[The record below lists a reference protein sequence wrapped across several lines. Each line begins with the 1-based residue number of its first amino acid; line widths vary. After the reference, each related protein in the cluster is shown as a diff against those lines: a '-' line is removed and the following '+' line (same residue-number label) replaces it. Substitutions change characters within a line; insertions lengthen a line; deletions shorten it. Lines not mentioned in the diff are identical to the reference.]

1 MRRNSIF
8 AEGFAR
14 PVLLMFV
21 ATILGGGCDYFYQI
35 IMGRQLGPAGYSELN
50 ALLSIFYI
58 ISVPTQTIAAF
69 MVRFVSKYKA
79 ENNENMIA
87 WLIRKTLLISLIIG
101 ILMAIGI
108 FIAIPSISRFISL
121 SSSFPLFVLM
131 LGTVIVMMSPTGYG
145 TVQGLQRFH
154 LSALCGISGPLTKLG
169 FGVILVIAGYGIS
182 GAFGGAII
190 GTFFTF
196 VVGLISI
203 RDYLIRPARVT
214 VRPNLSNVE
223 RYLFKAIIA
232 VVCFSILINIDVF
245 VARQYLGPHDAGLYA
260 VASILSKIIWFL
272 PGAVSTVM
280 FPRVSE
286 YYTKNKETT
295 NLMRKSIFYT
305 LMITGIVAALY
316 VIAPAEIINL
326 LYGSTYLDAAPAL
339 SILGIAMILFG
350 LSSLFMNYG
359 LAIESPVYV
368 AIFSIFTILQIIL
381 IMMFHSSI
389 VDIALDLLVT
399 SIGIFS
405 FSWIY
410 LEIKSK
416 EMKKKK

>member
-1 MRRNSIF
+1 
-8 AEGFAR
+8 
-14 PVLLMFV
+14 MFV

-79 ENNENMIA
+79 DNKESVIA
-87 WLIRKTLLISLIIG
+87 WLVRKTLLISLIAGILMSIG
-101 ILMAIGI
+101 IL
-108 FIAIPSISRFISL
+108 IAIPSITRFISL
-121 SSSFPLFVLM
+121 SSSVPLFMLM
-131 LGTVIVMMSPTGYG
+131 LGTIIVMMSPTGYG

-169 FGVILVIAGYGIS
+169 FGIILVIAGFGIN

-196 VVGLISI
+196 LVGMIAI
-203 RDYLIRPARVT
+203 RDYFTKPASLT
-214 VRPNLSNVE
+214 EKPDLSNVE

-245 VARQYLGPHDAGLYA
+245 VARQYLGPHDAGLYT
-260 VASILSKIIWFL
+260 VASILSKVIWFM

-286 YYTKNKETT
+286 YYTKNKDTT
-295 NLMRKSIFYT
+295 TVMRKSIFYT
-305 LMITGIVAALY
+305 LLMTGIVAALY
-316 VIAPAEIINL
+316 VIAPAQIINL
-326 LYGSTYLDAAPAL
+326 LYGGAYIDAAPAL
-339 SILGIAMILFG
+339 SILGIAMTLFG

-359 LAIESPVYV
+359 LAIENPVYV
-368 AIFSIFTILQIIL
+368 AIFSFFTALQIIL
-381 IMMFHSSI
+381 IIMFHSSMI
-389 VDIALDLLVT
+389 AIALDLLVT

-416 EMKKKK
+416 EMKMKK